1 MFIFREKDLTA
12 TSIVKM
18 EGNKTSITNMKVP
31 PSKHTRRCV
40 QSVSHPPKFV
50 CFPKSLESITGESMR
65 DRVKTFTYDFS
76 YDSSDCKIS
85 AFVSQEKVNKRLSPA
100 EGR

>member
-12 TSIVKM
+12 ASIVKM

-31 PSKHTRRCV
+31 PPKGTPS
-40 QSVSHPPKFV
+40 QSVSHPPKLV
-50 CFPKSLESITGESMR
+50 RFPKSLESITGESMR

-76 YDSSDCKIS
+76 YDSSDCKSS
-85 AFVSQEKVNKRLSPA
+85 AFISQEKVNKRLSPA

>member
-18 EGNKTSITNMKVP
+18 EGNKTSITNMKVT
-31 PSKHTRRCV
+31 PSKHTCTCV
-40 QSVSHPPKFV
+40 RSVSHPPKLV

-76 YDSSDCKIS
+76 YDSSDCKSS
-85 AFVSQEKVNKRLSPA
+85 AFVSQEKVNKHLSPA